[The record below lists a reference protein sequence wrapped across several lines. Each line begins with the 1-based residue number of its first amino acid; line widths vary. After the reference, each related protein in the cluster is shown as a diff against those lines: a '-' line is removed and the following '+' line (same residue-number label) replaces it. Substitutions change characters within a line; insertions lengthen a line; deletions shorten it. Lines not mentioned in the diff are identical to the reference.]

1 MVWFRFGFEYLG
13 HSSCCGEVPVKPTVH
28 SLLTASRGGSFA
40 FSGFNKLLLGPGS
53 RAGLLALLRAVGER
67 IVFLLWLLLFLVTA
81 LISGGFLRN
90 LLHGGT
96 LLLKRVVTTDVVRVL
111 WVGTRIHIRVR
122 ALMGGVVRSVVVGVL
137 HDTVDE

>member
-13 HSSCCGEVPVKPTVH
+13 HSSSCGEVPTIVKPTVH

-67 IVFLLWLLLFLVTA
+67 IVFPLWLLLFLVTA

-96 LLLKRVVTTDVVRVL
+96 LLLKRVVTTDIVRVL
-111 WVGTRIHIRVR
+111 CVGTHIRVR
-122 ALMGGVVRSVVVGVL
+122 VLMCSVVCSEVVGVL
-137 HDTVDE
+137 HNTVDE